1 MEFTIDLSAISLSS
15 QKAIYLALKEKF
27 ESSTRDNSVSL
38 DAELWDFCEISR
50 KVWHILRMAGIH
62 TVGELITWEKEDLLR
77 LRGFGEKSLR
87 DVEEYLLEKGLC
99 LRSD

>member
-1 MEFTIDLSAISLSS
+1 MEFTIELSAISAKS

-27 ESSTRDNSVSL
+27 EPSLRDNSASL

-50 KVWHILRMAGIH
+50 KVWHILKMARIH
-62 TVGELITWEKEDLLR
+62 TVGELISWQREELLR